1 MPKIK
6 KEVVEPSVVTIDSDS
21 ENESIQ
27 VFKGDDP
34 PYDVPIYNNKIMIV
48 DLVALFPNFH
58 GLHLSGNGINR
69 MLSKIKY
76 EKKGYFP
83 PPKEGWAGVKVVV
96 LIVEPTAAAKLE
108 STNSTPRSTPISSD
122 AATENVKPVKEPD
135 VPSRPV
141 TPIHISDEQIF
152 DRFNVSN
159 MTQLCALP
167 QFQHNS
173 FFDPEP
179 FVTYRS
185 KFIEIYRASL
195 MALGP
200 ESFNLSFIFQLNRRS
215 VDTSRLLPALE
226 GQKAFECEN
235 CQIAFS
241 EPASAFQHYCS
252 ITHGEKLLAEKN
264 LYAMEIVDILKV
276 AKERLMFPPPI
287 QKPQIRPLMASP
299 VPPPVQL
306 LCNNGRQ
313 TRWDVQPTSYQLL
326 RPAIPLP
333 RLIIP
338 FHLRTVSPGLPV
350 NSNIIVQ
357 NNQIAPMLP
366 ESESQQKNQDSVNN
380 SDIVAAKTKNTNVI
394 PQSSTVA
401 PPTKN
406 GKRKREESSSND
418 DSEEEGQI
426 QPTKKNPAK
435 SQPSTSKA
443 SKRKRQDSS
452 ESSSDDSEEEQIQ
465 PDKKA
470 ATKSQPSS
478 SKPLKKTSRVVAD
491 IIQRFVAKN
500 VEKTKKKSQN
510 APVVQNTDEE
520 SESSDFEHVLHV
532 NRPIKGEFGEATI
545 NRTPQIPEKEL
556 LFHYKVKSLTELAK
570 LRPMLVPHVISDLDG
585 FHKFRAFAF
594 ANLRNILV
602 KASKVGRLMY
612 VLFMASKADVSF
624 QELDKNAKR
633 KCSTCKEEFT
643 LKHILSKKHILLY
656 RDKYF
661 CDPEEILVML
671 EPKNQKFYIG
681 DDERPMVLQN
691 FNVHSFEALKSQP
704 QFCKNRRYKPNHSHF
719 IALKDCFIDRLK
731 LTNLR
736 IDPRFFSLEKLLWLK
751 YEAKKNKELLPLL
764 HEVFVGF
771 AQKCNACGVQIS
783 TWQEY
788 MEHIITKKHIR
799 NELTQA
805 QMNLIIKAMRL
816 IKETEDGYEISPQ
829 AQRSRNLSLRQFTDS
844 SDGESSDDEPPDDPV
859 SRNTNDAA
867 ERINELKERLRKL
880 SNYKKPTSNQILEKE
895 RIKNELASL
904 DLEL

>member
-6 KEVVEPSVVTIDSDS
+6 KEVAEPSVVTIDSDS

-108 STNSTPRSTPISSD
+108 STNSTPRSTPISND
-122 AATENVKPVKEPD
+122 AAIENIKPVKEPD
-135 VPSRPV
+135 IPSRPV

-241 EPASAFQHYCS
+241 EPTSAFQHYCS
-252 ITHGEKLLAEKN
+252 ISHGEKLLAEKN

-287 QKPQIRPLMASP
+287 QRPQIRPLMASP
-299 VPPPVQL
+299 VPPPVR
-306 LCNNGRQ
+306 LCNDGRQ

-366 ESESQQKNQDSVNN
+366 ERESQQKNQDSGNN
-380 SDIVAAKTKNTNVI
+380 NDIVAAKTMKTNLI

-401 PPTKN
+401 PPTK
-406 GKRKREESSSND
+406 K
-418 DSEEEGQI
+418 
-426 QPTKKNPAK
+426 
-435 SQPSTSKA
+435 
-443 SKRKRQDSS
+443 
-452 ESSSDDSEEEQIQ
+452 EQIQ

-470 ATKSQPSS
+470 PTKSQPSS
-478 SKPLKKTSRVVAD
+478 SRPLKKTSRVVAD
-491 IIQRFVAKN
+491 IIQTFVAKN
-500 VEKTKKKSQN
+500 VDKTKKKSQN
-510 APVVQNTDEE
+510 APVVVQSAGEE
-520 SESSDFEHVLHV
+520 SESSDFEHVRHV

-570 LRPMLVPHVISDLDG
+570 LRPMLVPHLISDMDG
-585 FHKFRAFAF
+585 FYKFRAFAF
-594 ANLRNILV
+594 TNLRNILV

-624 QELDKNAKR
+624 QQLDKNAKR

-691 FNVHSFEALKSQP
+691 FNVHSFEALKTKP
-704 QFCKNRRYKPNHSHF
+704 QFCKNRLYDNSYF

-736 IDPRFFSLEKLLWLK
+736 IDPRFFSLEKILWLK
-751 YEAKKNKELLPLL
+751 SLAKGNEELLPLL
-764 HEVFVGF
+764 HEIFVGF
-771 AQKCNACGVQIS
+771 ARKCDACGVQIS
-783 TWQEY
+783 TWQKY
-788 MEHIITKKHIR
+788 VKHIVSKPHIR

-816 IKETEDGYEISPQ
+816 IKETENGYEISPQ

-859 SRNTNDAA
+859 SRKANDAA
-867 ERINELKERLRKL
+867 ERFNELKERLRKL
-880 SNYKKPTSNQILEKE
+880 SNYKKPTSNQILEIE
-895 RIKNELASL
+895 QIKNELG
-904 DLEL
+904 

>member
-1 MPKIK
+1 
-6 KEVVEPSVVTIDSDS
+6 
-21 ENESIQ
+21 
-27 VFKGDDP
+27 
-34 PYDVPIYNNKIMIV
+34 
-48 DLVALFPNFH
+48 
-58 GLHLSGNGINR
+58 

-83 PPKEGWAGVKVVV
+83 PPKDGWTGVKVTV
-96 LIVEPTAAAKLE
+96 LIVEPTAAAATLE
-108 STNSTPRSTPISSD
+108 STNSTPRSTPISND
-122 AATENVKPVKEPD
+122 AATENVKPIKEPD

-141 TPIHISDEQIF
+141 TPIHISDESIF

-159 MTQLCALP
+159 MAQLCALP
-167 QFQHNS
+167 QFSHNS

-185 KFIEIYRASL
+185 KFVEIYRASL
-195 MALGP
+195 IALGP

-252 ITHGEKLLAEKN
+252 ISHGEKLLAEKN
-264 LYAMEIVDILKV
+264 IYAMEIVDILKV

-287 QKPQIRPLMASP
+287 QRPQIRPLMASP

-306 LCNNGRQ
+306 QLCNNGRQ
-313 TRWDVQPTSYQLL
+313 TRWDVRPTSHQLL

-338 FHLRTVSPGLPV
+338 FYLRTVSPQLPV
-350 NSNIIVQ
+350 NSNIMVQ
-357 NNQIAPMLP
+357 SNQIAPMLP
-366 ESESQQKNQDSVNN
+366 ERESRQKNQDSVNN
-380 SDIVAAKTKNTNVI
+380 NDIVATETNNTNVI
-394 PQSSTVA
+394 PQSSTVP
-401 PPTKN
+401 PPTKS
-406 GKRKREESSSND
+406 GKRKRSSSSD

-426 QPTKKNPAK
+426 QPTKKLSSAK

-452 ESSSDDSEEEQIQ
+452 ESNNSEEEQTQ

-478 SKPLKKTSRVVAD
+478 SRPLKKTSLVVAD
-491 IIQRFVAKN
+491 IIQRFVAKK

-510 APVVQNTDEE
+510 APVVQSSGEE
-520 SESSDFEHVLHV
+520 SESSDFEHVRHV
-532 NRPIKGEFGEATI
+532 NRPIKGEFGEETI

-570 LRPMLVPHVISDLDG
+570 LRPMLVPHLISDLDA

-594 ANLRNILV
+594 RNLRNVLV

-612 VLFMASKADVSF
+612 TLFMASKADISF

-643 LKHILSKKHILLY
+643 LKHIFSQKHILLY

-691 FNVHSFEALKSQP
+691 FNVHSFEALKTQP
-704 QFCKNRRYKPNHSHF
+704 QFCKNQVYPSNNSDF

-736 IDPRFFSLEKLLWLK
+736 IDPRFFSLEKMLCLK
-751 YEAKKNKELLPLL
+751 YEAKENEELLPLL
-764 HEVFVGF
+764 EEVFVGF
-771 AQKCNACGVQIS
+771 ARKCNACDEPIS
-783 TWQEY
+783 DWQYY
-788 MEHIITKKHIR
+788 MKHIISKTHIR

-816 IKETEDGYEISPQ
+816 IKKTERGYEISPQ

-844 SDGESSDDEPPDDPV
+844 SDGESSDGEPPDDPI
-859 SRNTNDAA
+859 SEKANAAA
-867 ERINELKERLRKL
+867 ERVNELKERLRKL
-880 SNYKKPTSNQILEKE
+880 SSYKKPTSNQILEKE
-895 RIKNELASL
+895 QIKNEMG
-904 DLEL
+904 